1 MTGAGMLRLIIMRIL
16 PGVLALAGVAAADGT
31 GFVWRVTMEK
41 ALPMQYAGGE
51 RPTTNGTEAHD
62 FEVDLTY
69 DGARWDPVVWGFIR
83 AMPGLEH
90 PGKLTK
96 VDEKGLE
103 TRFELELEVLP
114 NRARPVFTGG
124 SGKYAIVVKKAPAGL
139 AATYDGSLEPLTD
152 AERLS
157 ELERAWGYGFDPNV
171 QNERDQRTLKNIVER
186 RLPAAKVSGKA
197 TASVRP
203 LRMVV
208 SKLRLPEP
216 GEHPRLWM
224 RKADV
229 EALRAFGKTD
239 EGRKLAERIK
249 ARYQYPMW
257 GEHVYAWS
265 PMLGAAEGFLYQ
277 LTGDPE
283 HAKRAAELCSEG
295 LYFQLMT
302 ACYHFPAY
310 TLMGMG
316 LGYDFCYDAW
326 DPEFRTQV
334 YSYLELHVRQQAQR
348 HDQPD
353 VIGTSER
360 FAFKPDRSGYVY
372 NPDDGETRNDRFGAG
387 IAALAILNDPPAV
400 YVPPTPDSVR
410 DVAPM
415 EDGEVAPGVP
425 VRDYESDVMPREWLI
440 NGPFPRPTMPGIH
453 KQAGDVGKMRPRPGD
468 PIQVEGLTVHWRFY
482 RPAGSEGSRPTI
494 YTRECGRYMTGSTGG
509 GYYPGQHV
517 MARWSAKTGDQR
529 PQMNVFIYTVIRN
542 DRTRTV
548 QVLPNWRSV
557 SIGNRMWIGGL
568 EVRDGDL
575 VRLKPGL
582 YPLFCDVNLL
592 GGYSSQELKLRDFTP
607 QLRREAEQLAGR
619 SKVLT
624 GPDIG
629 SNRVLVDLL
638 SMARSAERFLDTY
651 VDPEGFYDDYYATD
665 VAHPFL
671 LALKRSLGVNLALG
685 SGLQKMPET
694 AARMRWVPPSFRYDR
709 MVLLTYG
716 LLTDANR
723 PAADAYLKQFG
734 REHRFVIDP
743 VIDHLFLPGQL
754 PDAAPAW
761 QAGRFD
767 YANYGMHGAW
777 NGVSGD
783 GRLMAMVWSGRDPVP
798 SRFSTGTVL
807 IDAFGRRWAEWAVP
821 YVEKDRRVNGVLV
834 GSLVPSTPGTL
845 ILSEELPNAAGRV
858 TSVKAG
864 ILVNRENG
872 KKAAGAS
879 WVRSVGVDFSGKSG
893 APMLVAIGDRI
904 AAPKGMQ
911 KSWRMDLGPIGPRN
925 YFQAGV
931 PLGNRVTWS
940 PDGATGQLQVA
951 FASPDGIDAQLT
963 RHGELGR
970 YAMIE
975 GTVDRAGTMEAV
987 ARATDQ
993 ADSATEEIGELAANF
1008 PVTTFFAILTVQT
1021 NAPPAVQ
1028 VQGAGEARM
1037 ARIGGRTV
1045 KFDGK
1050 RIVFGE

>member
-1 MTGAGMLRLIIMRIL
+1 MLRSIASRVLL
-16 PGVLALAGVAAADGT
+16 GVLALAGVATADGT

-41 ALPMQYAGGE
+41 ALPVQYARGE
-51 RPTTNGTEAHD
+51 RSPANGTGTEAHD

-69 DGARWDPVVWGFIR
+69 DGARWDPVVWGFLK
-83 AMPGLEH
+83 MFPGLEH
-90 PGKLTK
+90 PGRLIK
-96 VDEKGLE
+96 VEEKGPE
-103 TRFELELEVLP
+103 TRFEVIVEVLP
-114 NRARPVFTGG
+114 NKLRPVFIGG
-124 SGKYAIVVKKAPAGL
+124 AGRYSVVVKKAQAGPG
-139 AATYDGSLEPLTD
+139 ATYTGTLEPLSD
-152 AERLS
+152 PDRLN
-157 ELERAWGYGFDPNV
+157 ELERTWGYGYDPNV
-171 QNERDQRTLKNIVER
+171 ANERDQRTLKNLVEQQ
-186 RLPAAKVSGKA
+186 LPATNVTGKA
-197 TASVRP
+197 SVAVRP
-203 LRMVV
+203 LRMAV
-208 SKLRLPEP
+208 SKMRLPEP

-239 EGRKLAERIK
+239 EGRNLAERIK

-257 GEHVYAWS
+257 GEHVYSWS

-283 HAKRAAELCSEG
+283 HAKRAADLCSAG

-316 LGYDFCYDAW
+316 LGYDFCYDVW
-326 DPEFRTQV
+326 DPDFRAQI

-360 FAFKPDRSGYVY
+360 FTFKPDRSGYVY

-387 IAALAILNDPPAV
+387 IAALAILNDPPLV
-400 YVPPTPDSVR
+400 YTPPPADSVR
-410 DVAPM
+410 DVEPM
-415 EDGEVAPGVP
+415 DDSEVAPGVP
-425 VRDYESDVMPREWLI
+425 IRDYESDVMPREWLI
-440 NGPFPRPTMPGIH
+440 NGPFPRPTVPGIH
-453 KQAGDVGKMRPRPGD
+453 KQVGDVGKLRPSPGD

-494 YTRECGRYMTGSTGG
+494 YTRDCGRYITGSTGG

-517 MARWSAKTGDQR
+517 MARWSAKTGEQR
-529 PQMNVFIYTVIRN
+529 PQMNVFTYTVIRN

-548 QVLPNWRSV
+548 QALPNWRSV
-557 SIGNRMWIGGL
+557 SIGNRMWIGGV

-582 YPLFCDVNLL
+582 YPFFCDVNLL
-592 GGYSSQELKLRDFTP
+592 GGYSSQELKMRDFTP

-624 GPDIG
+624 GPDIE

-694 AARMRWVPPSFRYDR
+694 AARMRWVPPYFRYDR

-723 PAADAYLKQFG
+723 PAADAYLRRFG
-734 REHRFVIDP
+734 REHRFLIDP
-743 VIDHLFLPGQL
+743 IIDHLFLPGQL

-767 YANYGMHGAW
+767 YANYGMHGVW

-798 SRFSTGTVL
+798 SRFSTGTLL

-821 YVEKDRRVNGVLV
+821 YIEKDRHLNGVLI
-834 GSLVPSTPGTL
+834 GSLIPASPGTL
-845 ILSEELPNAAGRV
+845 TVSEELPGRTGRV
-858 TSVKAG
+858 MSVEAG
-864 ILVNRENG
+864 TLVNRENG
-872 KKAAGAS
+872 RKVAGAS

-893 APMLVAIGDRI
+893 VPLLVAIGDRV
-904 AAPKGMQ
+904 AAPKGVE
-911 KSWRMDLGPIGPRN
+911 KTWRMDLGPVAGRNNIGD
-925 YFQAGV
+925 GISC
-931 PLGNRVTWS
+931 GNRVVWEPEKT
-940 PDGATGQLQVA
+940 PARLQVV
-951 FASPDGIDAQLT
+951 FAGPEGVDARLR
-963 RHGELGR
+963 RHGELER
-970 YAMIE
+970 YAMVE
-975 GTVDRAGTMEAV
+975 VVVDRTGSMEAV
-987 ARATDQ
+987 AKASEPGQAVAEDITD
-993 ADSATEEIGELAANF
+993 LASI
-1008 PVTTFFAILTVQT
+1008 PVTTFVTILTVQT
-1021 NAPPAVQ
+1021 NAPPVVQ
-1028 VQGAGEARM
+1028 VQGAGDARTV
-1037 ARIGGRTV
+1037 RVGGRTV
-1045 KFDGK
+1045 RFDGK
-1050 RIVFGE
+1050 KILFGE